1 MKPHPPK
8 FRNMPSDV
16 PAAAEAG
23 GLVAS
28 NKPPLLSTWEVVLHL
43 LKGCIGAG
51 ALSLPYAFAKV
62 GVVAGPVLYLGVV
75 LSADGMSFGDVAQHI
90 LGRRGKTIVNVFLV
104 TTQLSFCCV
113 YFTVV
118 ATNLHAILPS
128 RVAQD
133 FHERQLIL
141 LVFPVA
147 LGLSWI
153 RSLHHITP
161 FSALANGAMFLGIGI
176 VFYYSATYVPATP
189 VPLPTAC
196 TWTSV
201 AEFYGNPCI
210 RTTLC
215 RMIRVGTAVYSFE
228 GIGLVLPLEKDMQ
241 DKDRFRQVLRWTMW
255 FVLTLFLCLGELPV
269 LAFGVIDNGSMT
281 AVLQQYVPGWPV
293 ALANVL
299 LAMACLF
306 TFPIQLYPAL
316 EVLEKL
322 LLRHGY
328 FTPSIH
334 SYDDLAP
341 LPVTQWLLHN
351 KSTANSPGTSPTP
364 QVLEDALKQTTQYEV
379 RRTMFRSMLC
389 TTLMLVAV
397 CVPNVGLLISLFG
410 AVGSSMLAVIIP
422 PILYVTLEQAN
433 LSWFSWTLHMLVVGG
448 GLV

>member
-1 MKPHPPK
+1 MVGYLEWLKTFTNASSSCSCSQSPWACRGSAVCTTSRHFQPLVQPCSYAVIAINPH
-8 FRNMPSDV
+8 
-16 PAAAEAG
+16 
-23 GLVAS
+23 
-28 NKPPLLSTWEVVLHL
+28 VV
-43 LKGCIGAG
+43 
-51 ALSLPYAFAKV
+51 
-62 GVVAGPVLYLGVV
+62 
-75 LSADGMSFGDVAQHI
+75 
-90 LGRRGKTIVNVFLV
+90 
-104 TTQLSFCCV
+104 
-113 YFTVV
+113 
-118 ATNLHAILPS
+118 
-128 RVAQD
+128 
-133 FHERQLIL
+133 
-141 LVFPVA
+141 
-147 LGLSWI
+147 
-153 RSLHHITP
+153 
-161 FSALANGAMFLGIGI
+161 ANGAMFLGIGI
-176 VFYYSATYVPATP
+176 VFYYSATYVPPTP

-196 TWTSV
+196 SWTSV

-364 QVLEDALKQTTQYEV
+364 QVLEDALKHTTQYEV

-448 GLV
+448 GLVGMVAGSAQAIADIAATFH

>member
-75 LSADGMSFGDVAQHI
+75 RPAPMSADGMSFGDVAQHI

-128 RVAQD
+128 RY
-133 FHERQLIL
+133 
-141 LVFPVA
+141 P
-147 LGLSWI
+147 
-153 RSLHHITP
+153 
-161 FSALANGAMFLGIGI
+161 NGAMFLGIGI
-176 VFYYSATYVPATP
+176 VFYYSATYVPPTP

-196 TWTSV
+196 SWTSV

-328 FTPSIH
+328 FT
-334 SYDDLAP
+334 
-341 LPVTQWLLHN
+341 
-351 KSTANSPGTSPTP
+351 
-364 QVLEDALKQTTQYEV
+364 
-379 RRTMFRSMLC
+379 
-389 TTLMLVAV
+389 
-397 CVPNVGLLISLFG
+397 
-410 AVGSSMLAVIIP
+410 
-422 PILYVTLEQAN
+422 
-433 LSWFSWTLHMLVVGG
+433 
-448 GLV
+448 